1 MIKHFLL
8 LILCFFWVT
17 CTLQQMP
24 EVLEVI
30 NELPV
35 ITEPENTLFIPTK
48 SLPKGWTINRETLAI
63 WKSSLPEVLG
73 IAPDTMTTAEYWNEI
88 LTLPSGIKLP
98 IRRAK
103 VTYHNKT
110 RLTNEVVEL
119 HFVNIDNI
127 YSLTN
132 FEPSHYQL
140 DGILKSIELLAT
152 GFPQLKADDVL
163 KHKVLMEYG
172 TPNDFDG
179 SWHRYKNKD
188 TKFAVRV
195 IDDKHLA
202 VQLHSRLIERQLKQA
217 IQDVYSE
224 EGIELR
230 KQQLLEGF
238 DL

>member
-1 MIKHFLL
+1 
-8 LILCFFWVT
+8 
-17 CTLQQMP
+17 MP

-30 NELPV
+30 NELPI

-119 HFVNIDNI
+119 HFVNVDNI

>member
-1 MIKHFLL
+1 
-8 LILCFFWVT
+8 
-17 CTLQQMP
+17 MP

-103 VTYHNKT
+103 VTYHYKT

-152 GFPQLKADDVL
+152 AFPQLTADDVL

>member
-1 MIKHFLL
+1 MIKHFTLL
-8 LILCFFWVT
+8 TLCFFWVT
-17 CTLQQMP
+17 CTPLQMP

-73 IAPDTMTTAEYWNEI
+73 IAPDTMTTAEYWNETV
-88 LTLPSGIKLP
+88 TLPSGIKLP

-103 VTYHNKT
+103 VTYHYKT
-110 RLTNEVVEL
+110 RIINEVVEL

-132 FEPSHYQL
+132 FEPSHYEL

-224 EGIELR
+224 DGIELR

>member
-1 MIKHFLL
+1 
-8 LILCFFWVT
+8 
-17 CTLQQMP
+17 MP

-30 NELPV
+30 NELPI

-103 VTYHNKT
+103 VTYHYKT

-152 GFPQLKADDVL
+152 AFPQLTADDVL

>member
-1 MIKHFLL
+1 
-8 LILCFFWVT
+8 
-17 CTLQQMP
+17 MP

-132 FEPSHYQL
+132 FEPSHYEL

>member
-1 MIKHFLL
+1 
-8 LILCFFWVT
+8 
-17 CTLQQMP
+17 MP

>member
-1 MIKHFLL
+1 
-8 LILCFFWVT
+8 
-17 CTLQQMP
+17 MP

-152 GFPQLKADDVL
+152 AFPQLTADDVL

>member
-1 MIKHFLL
+1 
-8 LILCFFWVT
+8 
-17 CTLQQMP
+17 MP

-119 HFVNIDNI
+119 HFVNVDNI

-230 KQQLLEGF
+230 KQQLMDGF
-238 DL
+238 EL

>member
-1 MIKHFLL
+1 
-8 LILCFFWVT
+8 
-17 CTLQQMP
+17 MP

-224 EGIELR
+224 DGIELR

>member
-1 MIKHFLL
+1 M
-8 LILCFFWVT
+8 
-17 CTLQQMP
+17 
-24 EVLEVI
+24 
-30 NELPV
+30 
-35 ITEPENTLFIPTK
+35 
-48 SLPKGWTINRETLAI
+48 PKGWVINRETLAI

-73 IAPDTMTTAEYWNEI
+73 IAPDTMTTAEYWNETV
-88 LTLPSGIKLP
+88 TLPSGIKLP

-132 FEPSHYQL
+132 FEPSHYEL
-140 DGILKSIELLAT
+140 DGILKSVELLAT
-152 GFPQLKADDVL
+152 GFPQLTADDVL